1 MGSWKALP
9 IAVFTAVL
17 FLGCAGAVQGEDL
30 QKDEPLP
37 KLVQD
42 YDVPPKALEITRPE
56 YPPEA
61 FEQGVEGTVLLE
73 LVIDAKGKVARV
85 KVLESILPLDE
96 AAIRC
101 AKKWRFKPAQKDG
114 RPVATTAH
122 APIAFRRDGQKD
134 TKS

>member
-1 MGSWKALP
+1 MGRWKALP
-9 IAVFTAVL
+9 VAVSTAAL
-17 FLGCAGAVQGEDL
+17 FFGCAGAVLAEDP
-30 QKDEPLP
+30 QKDKPLP

-42 YDVPPKALEITRPE
+42 YNVPPKALEITRPE

-85 KVLESILPLDE
+85 KVLESIPQLDD

-101 AKKWRFKPAQKDG
+101 AKKWRFKPAEKDG